1 MKKRLFCILLLL
13 CFAVT
18 MLAACEDDP
27 MDKIPD
33 ELQSYVVTDEDGSI
47 VTDEEGK
54 PVIDDSAATGRFNV
68 YETDD
73 PNGGWSPLY
82 PFDK

>member
-13 CFAVT
+13 CFAVK
-18 MLAACEDDP
+18 MLAVCEEDP

-47 VTDEEGK
+47 VTDEEGE
-54 PVIDDSAATGRFNV
+54 PVIDNGAAAGKLKLETAD
-68 YETDD
+68 TDD
-73 PNGGWSPLY
+73 GWSPLI
-82 PFDK
+82 PFN